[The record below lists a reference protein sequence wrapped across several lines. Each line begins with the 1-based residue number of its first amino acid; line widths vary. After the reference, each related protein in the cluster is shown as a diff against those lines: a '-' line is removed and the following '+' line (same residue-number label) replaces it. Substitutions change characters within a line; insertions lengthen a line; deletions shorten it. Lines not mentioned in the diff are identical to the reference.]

1 MTTTEK
7 KQLPNNLIKADDLKE
22 TDFMFS
28 DFNVVENRVK
38 AYVHSS
44 RSTDEKNRNLN
55 ILTGPM
61 VTSYGFSDY
70 QGSLSVT
77 VKFQSN
83 IDGEQDSADNFKNFC
98 RNLNDE
104 LKELFVKNSTKVL
117 NVKDSNK
124 LKKTPKLAQAWMN
137 PIIKKDKNG
146 VEEVKLKIR
155 TDIKTKKVQ
164 LPVITVEKY
173 KIETKDGEKV
183 KTVTEKNKIDLTM
196 CENATD
202 VLKEHIRPGSHV
214 QAVINPSIYWAG
226 SKFGIT
232 FNVQALM
239 VLKAS
244 STVVDNEAAD
254 LSIDSIGFSPPKKNK
269 DGIGYSALVLN
280 TETGGL
286 SGKIRTG
293 VFRLPYGISEY
304 ENSPGSFD
312 QSIVIMNQTDDDE
325 SSDSN
330 KKYFEYS
337 EALNEAVLDYAEE
350 HRDTIFKNDTDEELS
365 KDMIESAYFNPCVT
379 QNKNGED
386 QIKLKII
393 KDESGTPLFNC
404 FEYDNLNDDDTKN
417 EVNWNSLDDIGSEI
431 KNIIR
436 GGSHVRAI
444 VQPRIYFVSNKVGIN
459 YRLIELHV
467 AKRNYIRQDFNNV
480 FAFSEDVEKQATNDS
495 EVTIEEE
502 EIEEEEVDSDAYGD
516 GDDEES
522 EEEEIQE
529 ASA

>member
-61 VTSYGFSDY
+61 VASYGFSDY

-104 LKELFVKNSTKVL
+104 LKELFVKNSSKVL
-117 NVKDSNK
+117 NAKDSNK

-137 PIIKKDKNG
+137 SIIKKDKNG

-155 TDIKTKKVQ
+155 TDMKTKKVQ
-164 LPVITVEKY
+164 LPNITVEKF
-173 KIETKDGEKV
+173 KIETKNGEKV
-183 KTVTEKNKIDLTM
+183 KTVIEKNKIDLTM

-254 LSIDSIGFSPPKKNK
+254 LSMDSIGFSPPKKNK

-312 QSIVIMNQTDDDE
+312 QSIVIMNQTDDD
-325 SSDSN
+325 DSADAN

-404 FEYDNLNDDDTKN
+404 YEYDNLNDEDTKN

-516 GDDEES
+516 EEES